1 MLISVVDVYVAGP
14 QALALRVGRAS
25 TLGVPTKTRIF
36 LSDDPEMTIRLALFG
51 ATPDT
56 PNMGVSALF
65 ASAIEGLT
73 HELGDVQWVVFDSGL
88 GRRTEVFKMSD
99 GTSLQLTHFGGRG
112 GHRYY
117 RPENLA
123 TMKFL
128 SYFGQLGN
136 YLNEGLRLIDSC
148 DAVLD
153 VSGGDSFSDIYGW
166 KRFSGV
172 YCPKQI
178 ALSRGKPLVLMP
190 QTYGPY
196 RDPRVLALAESVT
209 RSATMAWARDPSS
222 FEVLKHLLG
231 PTFAPDIHRQGVDM
245 AFRLAP
251 REALGRMPIQLAAW
265 LAESPRSTPVV
276 GINIS
281 GLIYND
287 PERAGSHYQFVAD
300 YQAAMVGVVNRLL
313 EMGPVRVVLIPHVMD
328 KPGHY
333 ESDQEACL
341 DVLGKVSEQM
351 AGRLLVAPLDL
362 DQSEVKWLISQM
374 NWFCGTWMH
383 SMIAALSSNVPTA
396 AVAYSDKTLGV
407 FDTCGQASQVFDPRI
422 LGTDAVIDGLLQ
434 SFIHRDSIRE
444 SLAASLPRVN
454 ELASAQMRDIA
465 QHIRHLAIAARGVA

>member
-1 MLISVVDVYVAGP
+1 MT
-14 QALALRVGRAS
+14 LRV
-25 TLGVPTKTRIF
+25 
-36 LSDDPEMTIRLALFG
+36 ALFG
-51 ATPDT
+51 ASQDT

-73 HELGDVQWVVFDSGL
+73 RELVDVQWVVFDSGL
-88 GRRTEVFKMSD
+88 GQRTKAFRMSD

-117 RPENLA
+117 RPENLT
-123 TMKFL
+123 TMRFL
-128 SYFGQLGN
+128 SQLGQIGH

-166 KRFSGV
+166 KRFGSV
-172 YCPKQI
+172 SRTKTI
-178 ALSRGKPLVLMP
+178 ALARKKPLILLP

-196 RDPRVLALAESVT
+196 RDARAFKLAESIT
-209 RSATMAWARDPSS
+209 CGASMIWARDPNS
-222 FEVLKHLLG
+222 FEVLKRLLG
-231 PTFAPDIHRQGVDM
+231 PTFDPSIHRLGVDM
-245 AFRLAP
+245 AFGLAP
-251 REALGRMPIQLAAW
+251 RNALARIPRKLADW
-265 LAESPRSTPVV
+265 LSESPRSTPVV

-300 YQAAMVGVVNRLL
+300 YQAAMVGFVNRLL
-313 EMGPVRVVLIPHVMD
+313 EMVPVRVVLIPHVMD
-328 KPGHY
+328 RPGHY

-341 DVLGKVSEQM
+341 GVVGKVSEKM
-351 AGRLLVAPLDL
+351 ADRLLVAPLDL
-362 DQSEVKWLISQM
+362 DQSEVKWLISRM
-374 NWFCGTWMH
+374 DWFCGTRMH

-407 FDTCGQASQVFDPRI
+407 FDTCNQGSQVFDPRI
-422 LGTDAVIDGLLQ
+422 LGTDAVIGGLLQ
-434 SFIHRDSIRE
+434 SYIDRDSIRE

-454 ELASAQMRDIA
+454 ELASAQMREIA
-465 QHIRHLAIAARGVA
+465 QHIRRLAITARGTA

>member
-1 MLISVVDVYVAGP
+1 
-14 QALALRVGRAS
+14 
-25 TLGVPTKTRIF
+25 
-36 LSDDPEMTIRLALFG
+36 MTIRVALFG

-73 HELGDVQWVVFDSGL
+73 RELGDVQWVVFDGGL
-88 GRRTEVFKMSD
+88 GKRTKAFQMSD

-123 TMKFL
+123 TMRLL
-128 SYFGQLGN
+128 SQFGQFGHH
-136 YLNEGLRLIDSC
+136 LNEGLRLIDSC

-166 KRFSGV
+166 KRFRSV
-172 YCPKQI
+172 
-178 ALSRGKPLVLMP
+178 SRTKMISLFRKKPLILLP

-196 RDPRVLALAESVT
+196 RDARALKLAESIT
-209 RSATMAWARDPSS
+209 CGASMTWARDSNS
-222 FEVLKHLLG
+222 YEVLKSLLG
-231 PTFAPDIHRQGVDM
+231 STFDPSIHRLGVDM
-245 AFRLAP
+245 AFGLAP
-251 REALGRMPIQLAAW
+251 RNALARMPSKLADW

-287 PERAGSHYQFVAD
+287 PERARSHYQFVAD
-300 YQAAMVGVVNRLL
+300 YQAAMVGFVNRLL
-313 EMGPVRVVLIPHVMD
+313 EMAPVRIVLIPHVMD
-328 KPGHY
+328 RPGHY
-333 ESDQEACL
+333 ESDQEACV

-351 AGRLLVAPLDL
+351 ADRLLVAPLDL
-362 DQSEVKWLISQM
+362 DQSEVKWLISRM
-374 NWFCGTWMH
+374 DWFCGTRMH

-407 FDTCGQASQVFDPRI
+407 FDTCNQGSQVFDPRT

-434 SFIHRDSIRE
+434 SFIDRDSIRE
-444 SLAASLPRVN
+444 SLAVSLPRVN
-454 ELASAQMRDIA
+454 EIALAQMRDIA
-465 QHIRHLAIAARGVA
+465 RHIRHLAIAARGTA